1 MRVTG
6 AATQNS
12 RGGVGLYPG
21 GKDTQ
26 KATEQPQTMNAA
38 ICFSEAK
45 AGGCKPTE
53 ILGNQKIRNTK
64 KNLVLNKKYRLCY
77 AGHVCVLIFKT
88 VILNCTV

>member
-21 GKDTQ
+21 GKDAQ
-26 KATEQPQTMNAA
+26 KAREEPQTMNAA
-38 ICFSEAK
+38 ICFSEGK

-64 KNLVLNKKYRLCY
+64 KKSCFEQK
-77 AGHVCVLIFKT
+77 I
-88 VILNCTV
+88 